1 MEGMSGTMHP
11 VNPRKGHDVAPCRH
25 LLAVGG
31 NTPCGGSFLRKSN
44 MLLIIPYLH
53 LLFFCF
59 DFSVVHFFF
68 CVSCFGFASKSVL
81 TGQSLCGCSLPHTSL
96 LFAVLWHVSVWGGCC
111 LHSDHPCC
119 LWHINEISS
128 EGMTDTEGSVSQS
141 GF

>member
-53 LLFFCF
+53 LLFFYF
-59 DFSVVHFFF
+59 DFSVVHFFSLSPVLVLRPSLSSQ
-68 CVSCFGFASKSVL
+68 VSPSV
-81 TGQSLCGCSLPHTSL
+81 
-96 LFAVLWHVSVWGGCC
+96 AVLS
-111 LHSDHPCC
+111 LMLPCC
-119 LWHINEISS
+119 LQFFGMFLFGGGVVSIVIIPVVCGIS
-128 EGMTDTEGSVSQS
+128 MK
-141 GF
+141 